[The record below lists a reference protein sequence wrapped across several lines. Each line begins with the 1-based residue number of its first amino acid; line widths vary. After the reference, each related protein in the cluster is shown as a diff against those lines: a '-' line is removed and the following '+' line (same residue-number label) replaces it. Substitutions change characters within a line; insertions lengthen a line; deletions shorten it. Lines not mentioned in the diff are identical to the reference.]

1 MGELQVIPSNPFYLL
16 TRPIRGALMCVR
28 VWLGQLHL
36 HKVQPVLADVRGH
49 LLYGDGALPDGVEGL
64 RVVVVL
70 EVRRVV
76 VGLGTT
82 VVLKEA

>member
-1 MGELQVIPSNPFYLL
+1 MCVLVGLGELHF
-16 TRPIRGALMCVR
+16 
-28 VWLGQLHL
+28 

-70 EVRRVV
+70 EVRGVV
-76 VGLGTT
+76 VCLGAAI
-82 VVLKEA
+82 VLERTR